1 MGIPGDHV
9 KRVETYQAWKE
20 DNRKGE
26 MPLKA
31 PIQSRLVPR
40 GPPVSKTIEEDSEP
54 TGKKTPGSR
63 THGRWGLFAWPPPKM
78 RPKRDLGKFCFGDR
92 TIPIHART
100 LGFDVSPHVMGVYYG
115 TVQSAV
121 VHTN

>member
-1 MGIPGDHV
+1 MRWFRYLCV
-9 KRVETYQAWKE
+9 STNSLCFVACEETKHASPRLLW
-20 DNRKGE
+20 D
-26 MPLKA
+26 PL
-31 PIQSRLVPR
+31 V
-40 GPPVSKTIEEDSEP
+40 G
-54 TGKKTPGSR
+54 
-63 THGRWGLFAWPPPKM
+63 
-78 RPKRDLGKFCFGDR
+78 LGKFCFGDR